1 MQETNKIYSLGNTKT
16 NKGLKLRYM
25 FSMCPVQ
32 CFIYYFRHA
41 LQERLFRIE
50 YVSNSNF
57 TSTEF
62 DRWKK
67 EVRLTFSRHMV
78 CLLN

>member
-1 MQETNKIYSLGNTKT
+1 MQETNKVYSLGNTKT
-16 NKGLKLRYM
+16 NKGLKLRYV
-25 FSMCPVQ
+25 FFVCSVQ
-32 CFIYYFRHA
+32 HFTYYFRHA

-62 DRWKK
+62 ERWKK
-67 EVRLTFSRHMV
+67 EVRLTFS
-78 CLLN
+78 